1 MKETALALFKNKW
14 FWIAL
19 AAIIILILLWK
30 NQNRIK
36 GWFSQI
42 VKVDGGDYT
51 KGIGDTETV
60 QATQQEREAKK
71 KIIEDLARETY
82 SRING
87 VGLGLTD
94 TFAKILLLNDSELK
108 YLSDFY
114 KTISPN
120 ESLKDA
126 IDNEV
131 QPFTDQD
138 ELIITRLNQINE

>member
-19 AAIIILILLWK
+19 AAIIVLILVWK

-42 VKVDGGDYT
+42 VKIDGGDYT
-51 KGIGDTETV
+51 EGIGDTETV
-60 QATQQEREAKK
+60 NATPQEVEAKK
-71 KIIEDLARETY
+71 KAIEDLARETY
-82 SRING
+82 SNING
-87 VGLGLTD
+87 LGFGAVEV
-94 TFAKILLLNDSELK
+94 FAKILLLNDSELK
-108 YLSDFY
+108 YLSNFY